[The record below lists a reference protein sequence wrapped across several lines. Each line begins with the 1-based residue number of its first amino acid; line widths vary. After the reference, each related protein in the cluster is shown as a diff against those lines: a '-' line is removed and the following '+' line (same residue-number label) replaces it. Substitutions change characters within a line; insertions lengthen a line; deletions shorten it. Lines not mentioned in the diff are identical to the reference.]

1 MGQGTLSLD
10 LSTIAAPMVNQ
21 SDLPFRILVRR
32 YNTSL
37 VYTQML
43 VPERLLNDQEYLE
56 SHQRGLRDG
65 PDTPVVVQ
73 LCGND
78 PGTVLKAA
86 RTVVD
91 RADAIDLNLGCPQ
104 EVAREGHYGGYLLDK
119 KDWPLVENMVSA
131 LSHSLPVPVSA
142 KLRLCQNTPS
152 TPELAAR
159 LETAGAS
166 WLTLHARH
174 VSSRRRRQ
182 GAADLSQV
190 RILKERVRIPVV
202 SNGNVRT
209 WEDVQ
214 RNREDTGA
222 DGVMVGET
230 LLANPCLFAGITPDS
245 VQTSLEYLDICRE
258 YPGTA
263 TLQTIQTHIRHFVGH
278 QCGRRPWFNKFRA
291 TLGRC
296 TSIDEIGGLLRVK
309 VQRWRGLLPLDED
322 HDGENVG
329 SEHEPQY
336 ERGAPC
342 MESGCLDDQFTAMSL
357 LR

>member
-1 MGQGTLSLD
+1 
-10 LSTIAAPMVNQ
+10 MVNQ

-43 VPERLLNDQEYLE
+43 VPERLLEDEEYLE
-56 SHQRGLRDG
+56 FHTRGLRDG

-78 PGTVLKAA
+78 PETVLKAA

-91 RADAIDLNLGCPQ
+91 RADAIGASHYLTIDAKVLMLFAKIHRSQPRVSPGS
-104 EVAREGHYGGYLLDK
+104 REGRPLRRVPPGQEGLAARGEYGYASAFAKHKVGARSYNTF
-119 KDWPLVENMVSA
+119 LVST

-159 LETAGAS
+159 LEAAGAS

-190 RILKERVRIPVV
+190 RVLKEHVQIPVV

-209 WEDVQ
+209 WEDMQ

-230 LLANPCLFAGITPDS
+230 LLANP
-245 VQTSLEYLDICRE
+245 
-258 YPGTA
+258 
-263 TLQTIQTHIRHFVGH
+263 
-278 QCGRRPWFNKFRA
+278 W
-291 TLGRC
+291 
-296 TSIDEIGGLLRVK
+296 
-309 VQRWRGLLPLDED
+309 
-322 HDGENVG
+322 
-329 SEHEPQY
+329 
-336 ERGAPC
+336 
-342 MESGCLDDQFTAMSL
+342 
-357 LR
+357 